1 MKERAAKPE
10 LMSFYVT
17 DPVKL
22 SQDLIACPSVTP
34 EDAGAQI
41 LLADILKKAGFYT
54 HHLPFKDVPNLFAR
68 IGTGGPH
75 ICFAGHTDVVPPG
88 PVERWTY
95 GPFNPHIEGD
105 ILYGR
110 GASDMKSNVAA
121 FVVAGINF
129 AKKNPGFKGSISYL
143 ITGDEE
149 GPADFGT
156 VKVLE
161 WMKENGHVPD
171 VALVGE
177 PTNPAEL
184 GDEIKIGRRGS
195 LSGKLV
201 VKGKQGHVGYPHLAD
216 NPVPKMVKFLEAL
229 NAHTFDTGN
238 EFFSA
243 TNLEVTSVDTG
254 NTVDNVIPAEIRAAF
269 NIRFNSEWSGQT
281 LSDKVRGILDSV
293 SKDYDLTLTCGAE
306 SFLTKPGEWSEMVR
320 GAVEDITGRKAA
332 YTTHGGTSD
341 ARFVKDYC
349 PVVEFGLINKT
360 VHQIDENTRVSD
372 IEKLTLIYERILER
386 YFAKSM
392 TV

>member
-1 MKERAAKPE
+1 
-10 LMSFYVT
+10 MSFFVT

-34 EDAGAQI
+34 EDAGAQV
-41 LLADILKKAGFYT
+41 LLAAILKQAGFDI
-54 HHLPFKDVPNLFAR
+54 HHLPFEGVPNLFAR
-68 IGTGGPH
+68 IGTGSPH

-88 PVERWTY
+88 PAEKWTY
-95 GPFNPHIEGD
+95 GPFTPHIEGD

-129 AKKNPGFKGSISYL
+129 VKNNPGFQGSISYL

-161 WMKENGHVPD
+161 WMKAHGHIPD

-177 PTNPAEL
+177 PTNPENL
-184 GDEIKIGRRGS
+184 GDEVKIGRRGS
-195 LSGKLV
+195 LSGKLTIN
-201 VKGKQGHVGYPHLAD
+201 GKQGHVGYPHLAD
-216 NPVPKMVKFLEAL
+216 NPIPRMVKMLEAL
-229 NAHTFDTGN
+229 KAYTFDTGN

-254 NTVDNVIPAEIRAAF
+254 NTADNVIPASIRAAF
-269 NIRFNSEWSGQT
+269 NIRFNSEWTGKT
-281 LSDKVRGILDSV
+281 LSDQVRSILDSV
-293 SKDYDLTLTCGAE
+293 STQYDLTLTCGAE
-306 SFLTKPGEWSEMVR
+306 SFLTKPGPWTELVR
-320 GAVEDITGRKAA
+320 AAVQDITGRLAE

-341 ARFVKDYC
+341 ARFIKDYC

-360 VHQIDENTRVSD
+360 VHQINENTRVSD
-372 IEKLTLIYERILER
+372 IEKLTRIYERVLER
-386 YFAKSM
+386 YLANSTKA
-392 TV
+392 

>member
-1 MKERAAKPE
+1 MANP
-10 LMSFYVT
+10 

-34 EDAGAQI
+34 EDADAQV
-41 LLADILKKAGFYT
+41 LLAGMLQKAGFEIY
-54 HHLPFKDVPNLFAR
+54 HLPFENVPNLFAR

-75 ICFAGHTDVVPPG
+75 LCFAGHTDVVPPG
-88 PVERWTY
+88 PEHLWSF

-110 GASDMKSNVAA
+110 GASDMKSNIAA

-129 AKKNPGFKGSISYL
+129 VKANPGFGGSISYL

-177 PTNPAEL
+177 PTNPERL
-184 GDEIKIGRRGS
+184 GDEVKIGRRGS
-195 LSGKLV
+195 LSGKLT
-201 VKGKQGHVGYPHLAD
+201 VKGVQGHVGYPHLAD
-216 NPVPKMVKFLEAL
+216 NPVPRMVKMLQAL
-229 NAHTFDTGN
+229 NDYTFDEGN

-243 TNLEVTSVDTG
+243 TNLEVTSVDVG
-254 NTVDNVIPAEIRAAF
+254 NTADNVIPAEIRAAF
-269 NIRFNSEWSGQT
+269 NIRFNSGWNAET
-281 LSDKVRGILDSV
+281 LSSKVRSILNGV
-293 SKDYDLTLTCGAE
+293 SEDYELILTCGAE
-306 SFLTKPGEWSEMVR
+306 SFLTEPGEWTELVR
-320 GAVEDITGRKAA
+320 AAVRDITGRLAE

-341 ARFVKDYC
+341 ARFIKEYC

-360 VHQIDENTRVSD
+360 VHQVNENTRVSD
-372 IEKLTLIYERILER
+372 IVTLTKIYERVMER
-386 YFAKSM
+386 YFANST